1 MRSDLLHIARQC
13 GLVTFFSLCS
23 AVPASAAVIY
33 GQAPAAGGASYES
46 SIDFGLHN
54 ADTFHLTTGAT
65 VDTLE
70 WWGTQA
76 DDADGF
82 NVRLFDSL
90 GGSAAAVFECGYSFS
105 SSPCPAAVTSIAAE
119 TAGGAALLDLD
130 DRTTFKFSLT
140 GLNISLAAGTNYV
153 FSVAYEPEQ
162 WFWLTS
168 DDGDGIS
175 YFRGDDAD
183 PWSDDSPDM
192 AFSVVGTAVTPPNG
206 VPEPSTLALLGLA
219 VGALTAR
226 RARK

>member
-13 GLVTFFSLCS
+13 SLVAFFSLCS

-46 SIDFGLHN
+46 SIVFGFHN

-90 GGSAAAVFECGYSFS
+90 DGNSAAVFECGYSFS
-105 SSPCPAAVTSIAAE
+105 ACPTPVASTGS
-119 TAGGAALLDLD
+119 GLLDLD
-130 DRTTFKFSLT
+130 DRTIFKFSLT

-183 PWSDDSPDM
+183 SWIDDSPDM